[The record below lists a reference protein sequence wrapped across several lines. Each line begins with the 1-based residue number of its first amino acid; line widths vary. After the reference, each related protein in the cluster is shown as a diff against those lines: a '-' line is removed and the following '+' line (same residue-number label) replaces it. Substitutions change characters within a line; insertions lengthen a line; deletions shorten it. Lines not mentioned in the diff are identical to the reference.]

1 MINPGNFALTIGRL
15 TDDIRVFANKDGSRK
30 IRFTLASEDNHK
42 DRAGNRGTQFIPVE
56 AFVSKTN
63 TDNGIFDR
71 IHKGDLI
78 EAICTVKNNNYV
90 DAQGV
95 TQYQIV
101 LFCENIKL
109 LESKTVTDA
118 RLAGRATAA
127 NAAAP
132 AETAPAPAP
141 AEAAPAEAQ
150 EAAPAQA

>member
-1 MINPGNFALTIGRL
+1 MKQVIKGTARDKRSGTADL
-15 TDDIRVFANKDGSRK
+15 SRSVQLW
-30 IRFTLASEDNHK
+30 RHPAAYSTLACEDNHK

-63 TDNGIFDR
+63 PDNGIFER

-78 EAICTVKNNNYV
+78 EAISTIKNNNYT

-95 TQYQIV
+95 MQYQTI

-127 NAAAP
+127 NAA
-132 AETAPAPAP
+132 TATPAP
-141 AEAAPAEAQ
+141 AEAAPAEA
-150 EAAPAQA
+150 APAEAQDRKSVV

>member
-1 MINPGNFALTIGRL
+1 MINPGNFCVTIGRL
-15 TDDIRVFANKDGSRK
+15 TDDVRVFANKDGSRK
-30 IRFTLASEDNHK
+30 IRFTLACEDNHK

-63 TDNGIFDR
+63 PDNGIFER

-78 EAICTVKNNNYV
+78 EAISTIKNNNYT

-95 TQYQIV
+95 MQYQTI

-127 NAAAP
+127 NAATATPAP
-132 AETAPAPAP
+132 AEAAP